1 MSTTQE
7 ELQSLNTAIKTEQD
21 GRAFYLEAA
30 KRAKN
35 PLARSVFRQ
44 LAAEELI
51 HIEVIQKFYDS
62 LKETGTCSQVESEL
76 EAKESAQVRMKNVFE
91 KACENMDQEITTD
104 TASLEA
110 YEKAMEFEQSAYD
123 MYKKL
128 VEGSGDCMALELYK
142 FMMEQENQHYVLLK
156 ETHDYLANPAEW
168 HLREEKPSF
177 EG

>member
-1 MSTTQE
+1 MPATQE

-30 KRAKN
+30 KRAGN
-35 PLARSVFRQ
+35 PLARSVFEQ
-44 LAAEELI
+44 LADEELI

-62 LKETGTCSQVESEL
+62 LKETGTCAQVESEL
-76 EAKESAQVRMKNVFE
+76 EAKESPQARIKNVFE
-91 KACENMDQEITTD
+91 KACENMDQQVTAD

-110 YEKAMEFEQSAYD
+110 YEKAMEFEQNAYD

-128 VEGSGDCMALELYK
+128 VEGSGDCMAQKLYE
-142 FMMEQENQHYVLLK
+142 FMMEQENQHYVFLK
-156 ETHDYLANPAEW
+156 ETHDYLANPADW
-168 HLREEKPSF
+168 NLREEKPSF